1 MSANIDESLNRVALG
16 IEYNGNAYHGW
27 QIQLSPDVL
36 TIQGCLEK
44 ALSFVANQPV
54 RVNCAGRTDARV
66 HGTAQVAHIETTV
79 SRPMKAW
86 VQGVNAKLPDD
97 IVVTWAVPVSND
109 FHARFSAT
117 ARHYQYFIANTA
129 VRPAIHAGAVTWVR
143 EPLNE
148 LAMNEAAQCLVGLHD
163 FSSFR
168 ASSCQSHTGIRTMHS
183 ITVSR
188 RKDLIIID
196 VCANA
201 FLHHMVRNIAGALL
215 VIGKGQ
221 QSTAW
226 FSQIFQAKDR
236 TKAPPTA
243 APHGLYL
250 VDVSYPESFG
260 LPQQFKSPIWLI

>member
-16 IEYNGNAYHGW
+16 IEYNGSAYHGW

-188 RKDLIIID
+188 RKDLLIID

>member
-1 MSANIDESLNRVALG
+1 MSANIDELLNRVALG
-16 IEYNGNAYHGW
+16 IEYNGSAYHGW

-168 ASSCQSHTGIRTMHS
+168 ASSCQSHTAIRTMHA

>member
-1 MSANIDESLNRVALG
+1 MSDNIDDQLNRVALG
-16 IEYNGNAYHGW
+16 IEYNGSAYHGW

-129 VRPAIHAGAVTWVR
+129 VRPAIHAGAVTWIR
-143 EPLNE
+143 EPLSE
-148 LAMNEAAQCLVGLHD
+148 QAMNEAAQCLVGRHD

-221 QSTAW
+221 QSAAW
-226 FSQIFQAKDR
+226 FRQIFEAKDR

-260 LPQQFKSPIWLI
+260 LPQQFKSPIWLV

>member
-1 MSANIDESLNRVALG
+1 MSANIDEPLNRVALG